1 MAVTKTVTHSYGS
14 RVGNSFKGVVGGFI
28 AVVAGIC
35 LLWWNE
41 GRTVKRQR
49 TLDQGR
55 KDVVEAKYD
64 EVDSSLEGKLVH
76 VSGAATTE
84 DVLEDAEF
92 QFAVNAFRLERKVE
106 MYQWVEHEEHET
118 KEKLG
123 GSEEETI
130 TYTYKKEW
138 REDLVD
144 SSGFEEGGHEN
155 PTEMPFEAGTIY
167 ASSAAF
173 GDYSLNSDQISRVG
187 SLIELA
193 PAKSEWVQKKIKEFQ
208 ERGVENVKASE
219 LGDVCGYRGMEI
231 RGKTF
236 YLPVRP
242 GQENNTAQVGDVRVS
257 FFYVGPKQ
265 DISIIAQQAGSSF
278 QTYMTKNGPLDELRN
293 GIKGAEEIFQAAENE
308 NKVMAWILRLIGFI
322 LIGKG
327 FSAIFKPL
335 PTLMAFVPFL
345 GKIVGAGVGL
355 IAWTLA
361 AVISLIVIAIAWL
374 FFRPILAIVL
384 IAAAVGI
391 LVLIKK
397 MKGQATEVAAA
408 AASTAPAPETAPAPA
423 TPVEGESKQS

>member
-14 RVGNSFKGVVGGFI
+14 RVGNAFKGVVGGFI

-76 VSGAATTE
+76 VSGSATTDE
-84 DVLEDAEF
+84 VLEDDEF
-92 QFAVNAFRLERKVE
+92 KFAVNAFQLSRKVE

-138 REDLVD
+138 REDIVD
-144 SSGFEEGGHEN
+144 SSSFEESGHDN
-155 PTEMPFEAGTIY
+155 PPEMPFEAGVIY
-167 ASSAAF
+167 ASEASF
-173 GDYSLNSDQISRVG
+173 GDYSLNKDQIQRVG
-187 SLIELA
+187 TPTELA
-193 PAKSEWVQKKIKEFQ
+193 PAKSTWVQEQIKKLTDA
-208 ERGVENVKASE
+208 GNENVKASD
-219 LGDVCGYRGMEI
+219 LGNVCGIPRMEI

-236 YLPVRP
+236 YRPVKS
-242 GQENNTAQVGDVRVS
+242 GDNTAQVGDVRVS

-265 DISIIAQQAGSSF
+265 DISIIAQQTGSSF
-278 QTYMTKNGPLDELRN
+278 QTYMTKNGPLDELRG
-293 GIKGAEEIFQAAENE
+293 GIMGAEEIFQAAESE
-308 NKVMAWILRLIGFI
+308 NKVMAWILRLFGFI
-322 LIGKG
+322 LIGMG

-335 PTLMAFVPFL
+335 PTLMAVVPFL

-361 AVISLIVIAIAWL
+361 AVVSLIVIAIAWL
-374 FFRPILAIVL
+374 AYRPILAIVL
-384 IAAAVGI
+384 IAAAVGLVI
-391 LVLIKK
+391 LVKK
-397 MKGQATEVAAA
+397 MKGPATEVAAA
-408 AASTAPAPETAPAPA
+408 AAGPAPAPEPAPAPA
-423 TPVEGESKQS
+423 AADDKQA

>member
-14 RVGNSFKGVVGGFI
+14 RVGNAFKGVVGGFI

-64 EVDSSLEGKLVH
+64 EVDSSLESKLVH
-76 VSGAATTE
+76 VSGAATTDE
-84 DVLEDAEF
+84 VLEDQEF
-92 QFAVNAFRLERKVE
+92 YFAVKAFQLERKVE

-130 TYTYKKEW
+130 TYTYSKEW
-138 REDLVD
+138 RQDIVD
-144 SSGFEEGGHEN
+144 SSSFEESGHDN
-155 PTEMPFEAGTIY
+155 PDSMPFEAGVIY
-167 ASSAAF
+167 ASEASF
-173 GDYSLNSDQISRVG
+173 GDYSLNKEQIKRVG
-187 SLIELA
+187 TPIELA
-193 PAKSEWVQKKIKEFQ
+193 PAKSDWVQEQIKKFTDAGQ
-208 ERGVENVKASE
+208 ENVKASD
-219 LGDVCGYRGMEI
+219 LGNVCGHRGMEI

-236 YLPVRP
+236 YLPVNP
-242 GQENNTAQVGDVRVS
+242 NAQSNAAQVGDVRVS

-265 DISIIAQQAGSSF
+265 DISIIAQQTGSSF

-293 GIKGAEEIFQAAENE
+293 GIMGAEEIFQAAESE
-308 NKVMAWILRLIGFI
+308 NKVTAWILRLFGFI
-322 LIGKG
+322 LIGMG

-335 PTLMAFVPFL
+335 PTLMAVVPFL

-361 AVISLIVIAIAWL
+361 AVVSLIVIALAWL
-374 FFRPILAIVL
+374 FYRPILAIVL

-391 LVLIKK
+391 VVLVMK
-397 MKGQATEVAAA
+397 MRGQATEVAEAA
-408 AASTAPAPETAPAPA
+408 TAAPAPEPTPAPAPS
-423 TPVEGESKQS
+423 EEKQS